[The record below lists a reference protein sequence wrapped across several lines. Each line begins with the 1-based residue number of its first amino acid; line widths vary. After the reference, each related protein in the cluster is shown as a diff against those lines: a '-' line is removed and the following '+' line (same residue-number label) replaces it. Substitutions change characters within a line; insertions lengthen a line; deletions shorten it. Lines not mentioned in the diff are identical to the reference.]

1 MCLRWNKFDQQ
12 NVLSSL
18 PMASATASWKSSP
31 MPQRIISTTKTHVMA
46 SAATTTMLITVAMG
60 GLTVVAVP
68 LDAEDEVCRELRNRW
83 TRKRSRK
90 VFWWRPVVSV
100 VEDTKQSLGLESARK
115 LPRSSISHCNY
126 SETTPGT
133 SQAVLPLKTQIPP
146 MKKLYV
152 RVCQREREEWEEAQE
167 WKRKEQ
173 KDKSTTQGPSPAR
186 IGSRTELTGFGNMR
200 FHQPAQVSETSF
212 I

>member
-31 MPQRIISTTKTHVMA
+31 MPRRIISTTKTHVMA

-83 TRKRSRK
+83 TRKKSRK
-90 VFWWRPVVSV
+90 VFWWRTVVSV
-100 VEDTKQSLGLESARK
+100 VEDTKQSLGLKSARK

-152 RVCQREREEWEEAQE
+152 KVCQREREEEQE